1 MDPHRSERLSEA
13 LREEID
19 ELIEYEMT
27 DPRVGGISVT
37 DVIVSPDLKKAQ
49 VRLAMPPDEDA
60 RKDALAALEHAKSF
74 LRRELAARLQV
85 YRIPDLYFAPDLST
99 ALTGRVE
106 SLLKRVRKGRP
117 REDASE

>member
-1 MDPHRSERLSEA
+1 MDSHRAERLSEA

-27 DPRVGGISVT
+27 DPRVGSLSVT
-37 DVIVSPDLKKAQ
+37 EVVLSPDLKKAQ
-49 VRLAMPPDEDA
+49 VRLAMPADEPA
-60 RKDALAALEHAKSF
+60 RKDALAALEHAKGF
-74 LRRELAARLQV
+74 LKRELAARLQL

-99 ALTGRVE
+99 ALSGRVE

-117 REDASE
+117 RDDSKE

>member
-37 DVIVSPDLKKAQ
+37 DVVVSPDLKKAQ
-49 VRLAMPPDEDA
+49 VRLAMPADETV
-60 RKDALAALEHAKSF
+60 RKDALSALEHAKGF
-74 LRRELAARLQV
+74 LKRELAARLQV

-99 ALTGRVE
+99 TLSGRVD

-117 REDASE
+117 RDAKE

>member
-1 MDPHRSERLSEA
+1 MDPHRAERLSEA

-27 DPRVGGISVT
+27 DPRVAGVSVT
-37 DVIVSPDLKKAQ
+37 EVIVSPDLKKAQ
-49 VRLAMPPDEDA
+49 VRLAMPADESAREDA
-60 RKDALAALEHAKSF
+60 LGALEHAKGF
-74 LRRELAARLQV
+74 LKRELATRLQV
-85 YRIPDLYFAPDLST
+85 YRIPDLHFAPDLST

-117 REDASE
+117 REDSKG